1 MAEVPHYIVK
11 YVKDYIKILDK
22 NGFTI
27 QQAILFG
34 SFVRG
39 NFNEFSD
46 IDIALVSDKFEGI
59 RFNDRNRIRKYK
71 FDVSADIEPIPFT
84 LADFTESD
92 PLVKEILETGIR
104 IV

>member
-1 MAEVPHYIVK
+1 MAKVPHYIIK

-46 IDIALVSDKFEGI
+46 IDVALVSDKFEGI

-92 PLVKEILETGIR
+92 PFVKEILETGIR